1 MRVTTETK
9 AATRERILETAAR
22 LFAEESWDRTTTRE
36 IAAAAGIANGTLFNY
51 FLTREAIVAAL
62 IEEAMPLAGKEY
74 QRRHTG
80 DESLEEDLFLFE
92 WTTLKALRRH
102 RALLADSL
110 DTVFS
115 PLARPSREDSGAT
128 IREKHLETA
137 AAIFDAHGAP
147 SPLSAILLQLYWTLH
162 LGVLAFWAAD
172 PSPHQEDAMALLD
185 RTTRL
190 FAASLASDLNG
201 ANTGA
206 NHGHS
211 PQRTARRVAR
221 R

>member
-36 IAAAAGIANGTLFNY
+36 IAAVAGIANGTLFNY
-51 FLTREAIVAAL
+51 FLSREAIVAAM
-62 IEEAMPLAGKEY
+62 IEEAAPPAAKEY
-74 QRRHTG
+74 KRRHSG

-102 RALLADSL
+102 RALLAASL
-110 DTVFS
+110 DAVFS
-115 PLARPSREDSGAT
+115 PLARPTREDSGAT
-128 IREKHLETA
+128 LREKHLETA
-137 AAIFDAHGAP
+137 ATILAAHGVAQ
-147 SPLSAILLQLYWTLH
+147 PLPAILLQLYWTLH

-172 PSPHQEDAMALLD
+172 TSPHQEDAMALLD
-185 RTTRL
+185 RATRL
-190 FAASLASDLNG
+190 FAASLAGGANG
-201 ANTGA
+201 AND
-206 NHGHS
+206 GH
-211 PQRTARRVAR
+211 PPERTARRTPR

>member
-1 MRVTTETK
+1 VRVTTETK

-22 LFAEESWDRTTTRE
+22 LFAEESWERTTTRE

-51 FLTREAIVAAL
+51 FLSREAIVAAL
-62 IEEAMPLAGKEY
+62 IEEAMPLAAKEY
-74 QRRHTG
+74 KRRHSG
-80 DESLEEDLFLFE
+80 DEPLEEDLFLFE

-102 RALLADSL
+102 RALLAASL

-115 PLARPSREDSGAT
+115 PLAKPTPGSREDSGAT

-137 AAIFDAHGAP
+137 ATILAAHGVP

-185 RTTRL
+185 RTSRL
-190 FAASLASDLNG
+190 FAASLTSGANG
-201 ANTGA
+201 AN
-206 NHGHS
+206 NGH
-211 PQRTARRVAR
+211 PTERTTRRPPGR
-221 R
+221 